1 MSDIFY
7 RAFLEITDDQGNPY
21 GKNIYALTV
30 AELVDQVK
38 KAGDG
43 WSVHHA
49 HKIISDT
56 EAQTITGDLNDLLK
70 QKREAV
76 ARKKTEVKSIM
87 AKVDE
92 VINLIK
98 GGKCAS

>member
-1 MSDIFY
+1 VSDIFY

-76 ARKKTEVKSIM
+76 
-87 AKVDE
+87 
-92 VINLIK
+92 
-98 GGKCAS
+98 